1 MAETRNLNLYVTDDS
16 SETFQNFRR
25 QLAGEIGSNMTKLDD
40 RFASGSVG
48 SSTVYATLLA
58 SAWVGTAAPYTQEIA
73 VAGLRADHNGSIGLP
88 PNATYDQRQA
98 VRDAKLCTAGQ
109 SAGKL
114 VIAAD
119 GERPTVDIPAAIVLI
134 G

>member
-1 MAETRNLNLYVTDDS
+1 MAATRNLNLYVTDDS
-16 SETFQNFRR
+16 SETFLNWRT
-25 QLAGEIGSNMTKLDD
+25 QLAGEMDSNMTKLDD
-40 RFASGSVG
+40 AFANGSGG

-58 SAWVGTAAPYTQEIA
+58 SAWVGTAAPYTQELA

-88 PNATYDQRQA
+88 PDATYEQRQA
-98 VRDAKLCTAGQ
+98 VRNAKLCTAGQ

-119 GERPTVDIPAAIVLI
+119 GEKPAVDIPVAIVLF